1 MKTALLDTEIK
12 AKRAESQS
20 LRPVLKWAGGKTQ
33 LLKELHQHIPD
44 SFNNYIEPF
53 FGGGALYF
61 SLNPKTA
68 VIADS
73 NPELINLY
81 TSLATRVEEVIR
93 YLRKYKNDEVVYY
106 EVRSQDWT
114 QLPASEAAA
123 RTIFLNKTCF
133 NGLYRVNKKGGF
145 NVPFGFYKNPNFLD
159 LNLLRAV
166 SASLVGKTIV
176 CGDYLSILDTYAE
189 KGDLVFL
196 DPPYIPVGKFADFK
210 RYTKEQFGLEQH
222 AELANKA
229 RELVKKGCYVI
240 LTNSNN
246 SLVHELFA
254 DFKIEVIQTKRHISC
269 HGDTRTGE
277 DTIITSY

>member
-1 MKTALLDTEIK
+1 MKTALFSTEIT
-12 AKRAESQS
+12 AKRAELQS

-33 LLKELHQHIPD
+33 LLKELHQRIPK

-61 SLNPKTA
+61 SLDPKNA

-81 TSLATRVEEVIR
+81 TNLAAGVEEVIH
-93 YLRKYKNDEVVYY
+93 YLRKYKNDEAAYY
-106 EVRSQDWT
+106 EIRSQDWN
-114 QLPASEAAA
+114 LLSAPEAAA

-159 LNLLRAV
+159 IELLRAV
-166 SASLVGKTIV
+166 SASLGGKTIV
-176 CGDYLSILDTYAE
+176 CGDYLSILDTYAK
-189 KGDLVFL
+189 KGDLFFL
-196 DPPYIPVGKFADFK
+196 DPPYIPVGKSADFK

-229 RELVKKGCYVI
+229 RELVKKGCHVI

-246 SLVHELFA
+246 SLVYELFA